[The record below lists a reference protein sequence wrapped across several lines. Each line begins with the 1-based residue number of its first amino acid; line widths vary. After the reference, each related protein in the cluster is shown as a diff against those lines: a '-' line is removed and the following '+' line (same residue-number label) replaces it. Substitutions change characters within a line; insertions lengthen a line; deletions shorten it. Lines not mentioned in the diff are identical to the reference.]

1 MWNKVWIV
9 ELIMPAALDLDWE
22 AVKTLSIA
30 IGVSEAVRR
39 MGIEA
44 HAMAVYQRARREG
57 WQIKDRPR
65 GEPLP
70 GTVQKVVKLVK
81 TPSQVM
87 AEELKDLGS
96 RSRLSLARGLAK
108 GAEHVENLPAEIVLA
123 DAQNVKSLVQS
134 TSIVHG
140 WQNSAP
146 TVNVNLGMTAQREG
160 AQPET
165 LEAEWSDGDVD
176 PVLL

>member
-1 MWNKVWIV
+1 
-9 ELIMPAALDLDWE
+9 MPAALDLDWE

-30 IGVSEAVRR
+30 IGVAEAVRR
-39 MGIEA
+39 MGIEQ
-44 HAMAVYQRARREG
+44 HAFAVYQRAKREG
-57 WQIKDRPR
+57 WRIRERPR
-65 GEPLP
+65 GTPLP
-70 GTVQKVVKLVK
+70 PTVLKPVPLVK

-108 GAEHVENLPAEIVLA
+108 GAESVEHMDGDEIRL
-123 DAQNVKSLVQS
+123 DAANVKSLVQS

-160 AQPET
+160 TQPET
-165 LEAEWSDGDVD
+165 LEAEWSDGVD
-176 PVLL
+176 PILL

>member
-1 MWNKVWIV
+1 
-9 ELIMPAALDLDWE
+9 MPAALDLDWE
-22 AVKTLSIA
+22 AVKTLSVA
-30 IGVSEAVRR
+30 IGVAEAVRR

-65 GEPLP
+65 DVALP
-70 GTVQKVVKLVK
+70 ATVHKVVKLVK

-108 GAEHVENLPAEIVLA
+108 GAAHVENLPPETVLA

-134 TSIVHG
+134 TSVVHG
-140 WQNSAP
+140 WNNSAP
-146 TVNVNLGMTAQREG
+146 TVNVNLGMTAQREQV
-160 AQPET
+160 QPDAI
-165 LEAEWSDGDVD
+165 EAEWIEGDSGTTDD
-176 PVLL
+176 PVFS